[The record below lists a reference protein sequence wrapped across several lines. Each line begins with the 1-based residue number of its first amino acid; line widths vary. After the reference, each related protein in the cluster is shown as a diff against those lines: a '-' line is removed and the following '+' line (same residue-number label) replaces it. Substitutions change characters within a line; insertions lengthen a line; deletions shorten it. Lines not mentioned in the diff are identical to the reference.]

1 MRLKNLLHLSI
12 LYPDMSASIRHQ
24 LVGELQEMLG
34 YDNPM
39 ELLSSLADML
49 YRLNAYDWH
58 EESIVSYCNAVIGC
72 YYKVV
77 GEQATIHCLTKES

>member
-1 MRLKNLLHLSI
+1 MRLKNLLNLSI
-12 LYPDMSASIRHQ
+12 LHPDMSANIRHQ
-24 LVGELQEMLG
+24 LVGELQKMLG
-34 YDNPM
+34 YDKPL

-58 EESIVSYCNAVIGC
+58 EESITSYCNAVISC

-77 GEQATIHCLTKES
+77 GEQAAMHTA